1 MSNGTPLVVDQM
13 LVPGLPMPCI
23 AARAIIMRAHSLP
36 LEARQAPPHPPMPP
50 EASMVFLAPHSRAR
64 ARIWRAGT
72 PHSSAA
78 HSGVFGTLS
87 VLPRT

>member
-1 MSNGTPLVVDQM
+1 M
-13 LVPGLPMPCI
+13 
-23 AARAIIMRAHSLP
+23 AARAIIARDHSLP

-50 EASMVFLAPHSRAR
+50 AASIVFFAPHSRAR
-64 ARIWRAGT
+64 ARIWRAGM
-72 PHSSAA
+72 PHSVSA